1 MVLKTIK
8 LIYIF
13 VLGLSINLAFTTQ
26 GYAYVDPGTGGL
38 ILQGILACVATIA
51 VAARVFWDKIK
62 IFFGILFKKNS
73 GESDQ

>member
-1 MVLKTIK
+1 MALKTIK

-13 VLGLSINLAFTTQ
+13 VLGLCINLAFTTQ

-38 ILQGILACVATIA
+38 ILQGILACFVTIA

-62 IFFGILFKKNS
+62 SFFGVLFKKNT